1 VSDEGGKNV
10 SVCVCGHRCPGSE
23 VAMQALTG
31 RKVDLAFRIYQALL
45 GAAAGGGASQPMDAA
60 MQVSTAYNRVLY
72 CFKVVTCCNA
82 NSVCC

>member
-1 VSDEGGKNV
+1 
-10 SVCVCGHRCPGSE
+10 
-23 VAMQALTG
+23 MQALTG

-72 CFKVVTCCNA
+72 
-82 NSVCC
+82 